1 MSINQHEYLSHALR
15 NARSREEEEHYLY
28 KLRMLEE
35 EAKWNNQRMSA
46 NSQEVMLRQQQTP
59 KPVKEEITPLSFL
72 KSADKNL
79 LLTGVTQ

>member
-1 MSINQHEYLSHALR
+1 
-15 NARSREEEEHYLY
+15 
-28 KLRMLEE
+28 MLEQE
-35 EAKWNNQRMSA
+35 PNWGHQQMIA
-46 NSQEVMLRQQQTP
+46 NAQAEMLRQKAFLEMP